1 MGMPTERWKL
11 IGVHIQSVLWDCP
24 FFDPQRNILLIYSID
39 CCCIHFESGCA
50 CFWRN
55 MGVRSAFTLF
65 IKHLF
70 CSQYLIELYLE
81 FIGFLGLLLFSPIYS
96 WLFKCICKGCEEFFL
111 LGIIC
116 IYSAVVIVAQVTHSY
131 TGKVFSIIVHV
142 LHCILFSIHL
152 YNKNAWFAFLL
163 SICLVPA
170 SYKNI
175 LFVILAIKNC
185 REHISFFSGCFA
197 F

>member
-1 MGMPTERWKL
+1 MGL
-11 IGVHIQSVLWDCP
+11 
-24 FFDPQRNILLIYSID
+24 
-39 CCCIHFESGCA
+39 
-50 CFWRN
+50 
-55 MGVRSAFTLF
+55 RSAFTLF

-81 FIGFLGLLLFSPIYS
+81 FIGFLGLLLFFSRI
-96 WLFKCICKGCEEFFL
+96 F
-111 LGIIC
+111 
-116 IYSAVVIVAQVTHSY
+116 VIVQMYMQRLWRIFFAGYNLYLFSCCYCCTSYTFLSY

-170 SYKNI
+170 SYKNV

-185 REHISFFSGCFA
+185 REHISFFSGCFP
-197 F
+197 FWECCHLKHWVMLILKFFWWVLM